1 MTDQQQQ
8 LYFDDVAVGH
18 VIPERQHGPFS
29 IVESVRWIGFQENWK
44 ARLHYDREHVREHSG
59 QRSFIAAGAY
69 REALIARMLTDW
81 VGPDGTLKKLAIR
94 HTRSTVEGDTMFFS
108 GAVVEKS
115 PDASDPWLT
124 CELEGKNQDG
134 DPILTGRCTVTLPVR
149 LGASAKA

>member
-1 MTDQQQQ
+1 MADQQQQ
-8 LYFDDVAVGH
+8 LFFEDVQVGH
-18 VIPERQHGPFS
+18 AIPERQHGPLS
-29 IVESVRWIGFQENWK
+29 IVDSVRWVGFQENWE
-44 ARLHYDREHVREHSG
+44 ARLHFDREHVREHSG

-94 HTRSTVEGDTMFFS
+94 HTRPTIEGDTMFFS

-124 CELEGKNQDG
+124 CALEGKNQDG
-134 DPILTGRCTVTLPVR
+134 EPIITGRGTVTLPASA
-149 LGASAKA
+149 GGSAKA